1 MSRRPSPS
9 RARRLTITAR
19 PLVAQAHLRAPRKT
33 QSRKLSL
40 EELVGGR
47 TLRLLLHLVRL
58 EPGDFLVQQ
67 RDALVELL
75 NREQGQVL
83 PDLVHELFLRPVVV
97 ILAGIADPPH
107 CSLPGLL

>member
-9 RARRLTITAR
+9 RARRPTITAR
-19 PLVAQAHLRAPRKT
+19 PSVARAPLRGWRKT

-47 TLRLLLHLVRL
+47 ALRLLRDLVGL
-58 EPGDFLVQQ
+58 EPGDFLLQQ
-67 RDALVELL
+67 GNALVELL
-75 NREQGQVL
+75 NRERRQIL

-97 ILAGIADPPH
+97 ICRVHRRSPP
-107 CSLPGLL
+107 CSLP